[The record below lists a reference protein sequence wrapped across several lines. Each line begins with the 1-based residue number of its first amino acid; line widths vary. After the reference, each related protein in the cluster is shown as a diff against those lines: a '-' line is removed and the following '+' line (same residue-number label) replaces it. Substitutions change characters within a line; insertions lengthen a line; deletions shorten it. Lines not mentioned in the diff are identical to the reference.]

1 MAAAKAVGAKTFAR
15 TLEAFSGIAGKRVDF
30 TMRKLAFDAL
40 DGMFRRSPVDT
51 GRFRG
56 SWRVSLDSADL
67 SVAPPLSRGTKSS
80 KPKGAPVD
88 GEVLA
93 QFNAL
98 KATVKRDRTIV
109 ISNNLPYAGELEDG
123 SSAQARA
130 DILRPTFVEIETG
143 LNAAIAASKAAIP
156 DA

>member
-30 TMRKLAFDAL
+30 VMRKLAFDAL

-51 GRFRG
+51 GRFRA

-67 SVAPPLSRGTKSS
+67 SVAPPMASGTKASKPRGT
-80 KPKGAPVD
+80 PVD

-93 QFNAL
+93 GFNAV
-98 KATVKRDRTIV
+98 KTTVKRDRTIV
-109 ISNNLPYAGELEDG
+109 ISNNLPYAADLEDG
-123 SSAQARA
+123 GSPQARA
-130 DILRPTFVEIETG
+130 GILRPTFVEVETG
-143 LNAAIAASKAAIP
+143 LNAAIAASKAAVP